1 MCWGTF
7 VNLYNA
13 EKDWE
18 TMAEEGKGKKKKQGG
33 ISEASAC

>member
-18 TMAEEGKGKKKKQGG
+18 TMAEGKGKKKKQGG